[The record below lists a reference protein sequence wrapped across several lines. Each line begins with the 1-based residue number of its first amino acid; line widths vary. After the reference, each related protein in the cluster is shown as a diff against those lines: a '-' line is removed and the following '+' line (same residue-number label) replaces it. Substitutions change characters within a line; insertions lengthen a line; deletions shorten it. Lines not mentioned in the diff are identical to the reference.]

1 MASRFTSHQIPCVSF
16 FLFPPCM
23 CPGWCEISD
32 GMKYDCECVRIFR
45 YFNISNLSNE
55 IIFDRVEIF
64 RKEIFLFFKYCYLS
78 KYKYKEKDII
88 FESYAFFEDIFL
100 QNFIFDRF
108 KETSTRDDPW
118 SESLSKIPHAI
129 TRHLRERRSTKYFK
143 GNHRSVMPV
152 RQVETGVN
160 IFIDRCP
167 FPQME
172 TGTRNHV
179 SQLTKISKKKEHE
192 GNKRYFIVLLRISY
206 FLTVQLFLGYQG
218 TEIKS
223 PFFEGHPRRSGLM
236 TVSKE
241 SKPRF
246 LSTVLR

>member
-118 SESLSKIPHAI
+118 SESLSR
-129 TRHLRERRSTKYFK
+129 TRSRGISEKDA
-143 GNHRSVMPV
+143 
-152 RQVETGVN
+152 RQN
-160 IFIDRCP
+160 
-167 FPQME
+167 
-172 TGTRNHV
+172 
-179 SQLTKISKKKEHE
+179 ISKE
-192 GNKRYFIVLLRISY
+192 IIAAWC
-206 FLTVQLFLGYQG
+206 LFDKWKQ
-218 TEIKS
+218 
-223 PFFEGHPRRSGLM
+223 
-236 TVSKE
+236 V
-241 SKPRF
+241 
-246 LSTVLR
+246 